1 MIYDILK
8 LFSQNIHKNSLIV
21 NTLLETQMSFNIV
34 FIQEPP
40 WLTIYIILNSTS
52 SEGEELV
59 GIPHHPNWLTFART
73 PTNQL
78 DSLRVSIYINICTSC
93 LCFSLWNDIFNHRDI
108 SCISFLIRDL
118 FFFWLMFIWT
128 HLNQPWSILII
139 LRLILITSSLW
150 QMISTLETVYGI

>member
-59 GIPHHPNWLTFART
+59 GIPHHPN
-73 PTNQL
+73 
-78 DSLRVSIYINICTSC
+78 
-93 LCFSLWNDIFNHRDI
+93 
-108 SCISFLIRDL
+108 
-118 FFFWLMFIWT
+118 
-128 HLNQPWSILII
+128 
-139 LRLILITSSLW
+139 
-150 QMISTLETVYGI
+150 